1 MFSTDVVLIG
11 AGPIGIELAVALK
24 RAGLDYVH
32 LEARQIGHTMTWWAP
47 GTRWFSS
54 NDRISIA
61 GVPLHT
67 LDHGKATRE
76 EYLRYLRS
84 IVEQFD
90 LSIRTYEPVTAVRA
104 DDGEFLVHTATRTHP
119 HTYRARRVIL
129 ATGGTARPRR
139 LDIPGAELSHVSH
152 FMHEPHLYFRQRVL
166 VVGGKNSAVESAL
179 RLHHAGARVG
189 LSYRGA
195 ELPAKTIKYWLYP
208 EIAGLIKARVIT
220 PYFSTVPTQ
229 ITASAVTLH
238 SHATREDIEV
248 PADFVLLQI
257 GYVADMT
264 LARMGGVE
272 LREPAETPAFDPKTM
287 ETNVKGLYVAGTAI
301 AGSQDRFAVFLENCH
316 VHVGRIVAALTGRD
330 PPREV
335 KSLLP
340 SEV

>member
-1 MFSTDVVLIG
+1 MFSTDVILIG

-24 RAGLDYVH
+24 RAGLDYLH
-32 LEARQIGHTMTWWAP
+32 IEAHQIGHTMTWWPP

-54 NDRISIA
+54 SDRISIA

-67 LDHGKATRE
+67 LDQGKATRE
-76 EYLRYLRS
+76 DYLRYLRA

-90 LSIRTYEPVTAVRA
+90 LSIRTYEAVTSVRV

-119 HTYRARRVIL
+119 HTYRAHRVIL
-129 ATGGTARPRR
+129 ATGGTARPRS
-139 LDIPGAELSHVSH
+139 LNVPGAELAHVSH
-152 FMHEPHLYFRQRVL
+152 YMQDPHLYFRQRVL

-179 RLHHAGARVG
+179 RLHHAGARVS

-208 EIAGLIKARVIT
+208 EIAGLIKSRAIT

-229 ITASAVTLH
+229 ITSSAVTLH
-238 SHATREDIEV
+238 SNATREDIEV

-264 LARMGGVE
+264 LARMAGVD
-272 LREPAETPAFDPKTM
+272 LQEPGESPAFDPKTM

-301 AGSQDRFAVFLENCH
+301 GGTQEKFGVFMENCH
-316 VHVGRIVAALTGRD
+316 VHVGRIVASLTGQE
-330 PPREV
+330 PPREA

-340 SEV
+340 TEV